1 MSTLSIPMLRR
12 RRHKV
17 GLPPGAVVH
26 VGESRTE
33 SVEFSIINYGAD
45 LLDEHLTDDLSEVK
59 AYRETPHTTWI
70 NISGV
75 HEPEVIQELG
85 AHFGVH
91 PLTQEDIANTAQRP
105 KLELFEE
112 HLYIVAKM
120 LYVQGDQPRA
130 EQVSLVL
137 GDNYLLSFQED
148 PGDVFDPVR
157 ERLRA
162 GRGRIRTA
170 GPDYLAY
177 ALLDIIVDHYFVVLE
192 TLAARTEELEDE
204 ILDDPSEQTQARI
217 NHLRRDLIFTRR
229 MTWPVRDLLSQLS
242 RTESDL
248 WQEATQPFVRDAY
261 DHAVQVIDLV
271 ESLRDVVGGLTDL
284 YMTTLSHRTNET
296 MKVLTIIG
304 TIFIPLTFLAGIYG
318 MNFDYMPELEIWWAY
333 PTLIAVMGTMA
344 LTLLL
349 YFRRHDWI

>member
-1 MSTLSIPMLRR
+1 MSSLSIPLLRR

-17 GLPPGAVVH
+17 GMPPGAVVH

-33 SVEFSIINYGAD
+33 SIKFSIINYDGD
-45 LLDEHLTDDLSEVK
+45 LLEEHITEDPNEVK
-59 AYRETPHTTWI
+59 AYRGTPHTTWI

-75 HEPEVIQELG
+75 HEPKAIQDLG
-85 AHFGVH
+85 THFGLH

-105 KLELFEE
+105 KLELFEDT
-112 HLYIVAKM
+112 LYIVAKM
-120 LYVQGDQPRA
+120 LYVQEEQLRA

-157 ERLRA
+157 ERLRT

-177 ALLDIIVDHYFVVLE
+177 TLLDIIVDHYFVVLE

-204 ILDDPSEQTQARI
+204 IVDAPSEQTQARI
-217 NHLRRDLIFTRR
+217 NDLRRDLIFTRR

-242 RTESDL
+242 RTDSDL
-248 WQEATQPFVRDAY
+248 WQETTQPFVRDAY

-284 YMTTLSHRTNET
+284 YMTNLSHRTNEI

-304 TIFIPLTFLAGIYG
+304 TIFIPLTFLAGVYG
-318 MNFDYMPELEIWWAY
+318 MNFEYMPELEIWWAY
-333 PTLIAVMGTMA
+333 PTVIAVMVMVATV
-344 LTLLL
+344 LLL